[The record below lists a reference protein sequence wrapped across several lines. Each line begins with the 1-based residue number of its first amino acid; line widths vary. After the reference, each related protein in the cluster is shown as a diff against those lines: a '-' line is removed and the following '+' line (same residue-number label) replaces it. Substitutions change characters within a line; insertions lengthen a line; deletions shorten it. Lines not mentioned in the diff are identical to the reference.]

1 MSLLRLFKAK
11 SSVLIDFFILLL
23 EITVVLVLFEL
34 SSLYKLLVSG
44 VSFNGNTYWPALVS
58 VISNSKLFQQKK
70 EY

>member
-44 VSFNGNTYWPALVS
+44 VSFNGKTY
-58 VISNSKLFQQKK
+58 
-70 EY
+70 